1 MKNFSFPSLKKYILS
16 YVITFL
22 ITLIFLAAVSIV
34 FSFFPPYAW
43 LIDTVH
49 DYSFV
54 LSAFIAA
61 FMCARSCLGR
71 GLFNGIIAADI
82 YIALLIVLGG
92 LVFKNSVFS
101 TSLIKIFLLG
111 SISGAIGGIWG
122 INSK

>member
-16 YVITFL
+16 YIITFF

-34 FSFFPPYAW
+34 FSFFPPYVW

-49 DYSFV
+49 DYSLV

-61 FMCARSCLGR
+61 FMCARSCSGR

-82 YIALLIVLGG
+82 YIALLIALGG
-92 LVFKNSVFS
+92 LVFKSSVLS
-101 TSLIKIFLLG
+101 HSLIKIFLLS